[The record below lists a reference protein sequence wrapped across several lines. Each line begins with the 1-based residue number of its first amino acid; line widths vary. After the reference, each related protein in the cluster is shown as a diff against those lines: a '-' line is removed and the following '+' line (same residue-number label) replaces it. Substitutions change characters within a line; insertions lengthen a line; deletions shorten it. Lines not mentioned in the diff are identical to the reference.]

1 MKNCGLRIATIIY
14 KSAIRNSFDQDIAR
28 LDVRAVAE
36 RRGRGFINQQW
47 GFSADYLLRFIKLA
61 TKPAP
66 KPLSIFTTVTFEAH
80 ELSMPSNAASPSNE
94 AP

>member
-1 MKNCGLRIATIIY
+1 MKLETNEIERTFGYSVAGSQR
-14 KSAIRNSFDQDIAR
+14 R
-28 LDVRAVAE
+28 L
-36 RRGRGFINQQW
+36 
-47 GFSADYLLRFIKLA
+47 IKLA

-80 ELSMPSNAASPSNE
+80 EFSIPNNAATPPNE